1 MSAENIL
8 VIGIT
13 IMFILVGA
21 FAGSM
26 ITGCLMAN
34 SHVEDL
40 CVKLYS
46 NTQDYKACLDRPWTE
61 IIEEINK

>member
-1 MSAENIL
+1 MTEEDTGFVGLIL
-8 VIGIT
+8 I
-13 IMFILVGA
+13 FIIVGT

-26 ITGCLMAN
+26 ATGFLMED
-34 SHVEDL
+34 SYIEDL

-46 NTQDYKACLDRPWTE
+46 NTQDYKACLDRPWKE